1 MGRHLFF
8 SGGAHGGF
16 RWSEG
21 DALGIWW
28 TCDLLM
34 RAYFSTAS
42 FVACPSACVRPSS
55 FSFLAFTTFRYVRL
69 LFAGRG

>member
-28 TCDLLM
+28 TCDLLL
-34 RAYFSTAS
+34 REPS
-42 FVACPSACVRPSS
+42 FVLRCAVQLS
-55 FSFLAFTTFRYVRL
+55 AFTTLRYVRL